1 MNFYQVWW
9 NFFFIFQK
17 GFYIYFTS
25 TLKYFFFCFRSRRGS
40 PVCITPKGNCPT
52 SPVDP
57 PKVIQPTTERA
68 TGEPGAVQ
76 PGPPRCTWNAA
87 NKTASQHLCES
98 PGERLPRH
106 GHPSS
111 LLAADPGPN
120 CPGILIRAERPNT
133 SRFGTFST
141 PTCCPESSP
150 SWAIW
155 ASHRH
160 RYPSCKHDGV
170 PLVTT
175 VNSGSPGGWADGVG
189 VEVIS

>member
-1 MNFYQVWW
+1 MGIGCPEIQDLSQTWAGPISAPGGPRARANMEGPQRYHRDLLFLILVFS
-9 NFFFIFQK
+9 NKPFFW
-17 GFYIYFTS
+17 G
-25 TLKYFFFCFRSRRGS
+25 FRSRLV
-40 PVCITPKGNCPT
+40 PPACITPKGNCPT
-52 SPVDP
+52 SSVDP

-68 TGEPGAVQ
+68 TREPGAVQ

-87 NKTASQHLCES
+87 TNTASQHLCDG
-98 PGERLPRH
+98 PGALLPRH

-150 SWAIW
+150 S
-155 ASHRH
+155 
-160 RYPSCKHDGV
+160 
-170 PLVTT
+170 
-175 VNSGSPGGWADGVG
+175 
-189 VEVIS
+189 